1 MFPNDLK
8 CRAFCQFLKQPAL
21 FNSPIS
27 VIMMKNIAYLLLSLQ
42 LAACGFKGDLYLP
55 KENDDAKFG
64 AIQTGIDFKR
74 TPTNPTEK
82 K

>member
-1 MFPNDLK
+1 
-8 CRAFCQFLKQPAL
+8 
-21 FNSPIS
+21 
-27 VIMMKNIAYLLLSLQ
+27 MMKNIAYLLLSLQ